1 LDQVAILFVGSTENF
16 EKAKRTTFEMIKVE
30 SKNIMIYARIF
41 LHMYPNSKF
50 STLFR
55 EIVSPEG
62 GGYFYLLIYFV
73 FNFFF
78 FNIMY

>member
-41 LHMYPNSKF
+41 LHLYPNSKF